1 MSRTTS
7 FVLGDDLDR
16 FVGEQV
22 AAGAYETASDVI
34 RAALEHMAEQKRKE
48 AWVLAALDA
57 GIASGRAET
66 GAFDRV
72 LARLESLAQS
82 KAVGGE

>member
-22 AAGAYETASDVI
+22 TSGAYANVSDVI
-34 RAALEHMAEQKRKE
+34 RAALERLAEQKRKE
-48 AWVLAALDA
+48 AWVLAAIDA
-57 GIASGRAET
+57 GIASGRATE

-72 LARLESLAQS
+72 LARLEALTERQ
-82 KAVGGE
+82 AVGGE